1 MDLTAIIR
9 DLYTE
14 REKLDRAISELEKV
28 QQSSP
33 TEGPGPS
40 IDSTRSPS
48 SRRRGRKS
56 MGEAEREEV
65 SKRMKE
71 YWSKRRKGKETHL
84 HQREL

>member
-1 MDLTAIIR
+1 
-9 DLYTE
+9 
-14 REKLDRAISELEKV
+14 
-28 QQSSP
+28 
-33 TEGPGPS
+33 
-40 IDSTRSPS
+40 
-48 SRRRGRKS
+48 